1 MLFNIFPTHTRKLLI
16 FVCISIRNASRMTT
30 VSMRDHE
37 VVLEFGSYV
46 LNYSLIS
53 NDVLSVEDNL
63 DLNSH
68 LWYLPFHTNDISSFR
83 QM

>member
-1 MLFNIFPTHTRKLLI
+1 
-16 FVCISIRNASRMTT
+16 MTT
-30 VSMRDHE
+30 VPMRNHK
-37 VVLEFGSYV
+37 VVLEPGSYV

-68 LWYLPFHTNDISSFR
+68 LWYLHSILTPFPILGKRDYLCQTLQCSGGIRSSACEVVCSST
-83 QM
+83 